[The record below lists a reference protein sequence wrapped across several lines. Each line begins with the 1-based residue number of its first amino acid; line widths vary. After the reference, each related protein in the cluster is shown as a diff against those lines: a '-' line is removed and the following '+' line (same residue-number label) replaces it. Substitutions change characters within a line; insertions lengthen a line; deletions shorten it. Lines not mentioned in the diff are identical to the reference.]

1 MFEFILGVIA
11 TVLFLVV
18 MSTLAINP
26 RDEEDEE

>member
-11 TVLFLVV
+11 TILFLVV
-18 MSTLAINP
+18 MSMLAINP

>member
-18 MSTLAINP
+18 MSALAINP